1 MTRYKRRLLAAFAV
15 VGLLAAGCGG
25 SDGGDGTS
33 TSASADGSGSS
44 SAGSVSDRAVQYA
57 ECMRENGVSDFPDPT
72 EDGRV
77 MLRVGPGGI
86 EVDPATMDAAQA
98 ACQDLAPAGAGRANP
113 QMEASVFRFAECMR
127 ANGVPDFPDPDV
139 QGGAVRMQLP
149 RGIDPQSPQFQ
160 EAQQACQGEMQ
171 GMAQGGAP

>member
-1 MTRYKRRLLAAFAV
+1 MRTKLRLLTALAV

-25 SDGGDGTS
+25 SDDDGGS
-33 TSASADGSGSS
+33 NTSAGGGSGS
-44 SAGSVSDRAVQYA
+44 ASVSDRGVQYA

-72 EDGRV
+72 EDGRI
-77 MLRVGPGGI
+77 MMRVGPGGI
-86 EVDPATMDAAQA
+86 EVDPATLEAAQQ
-98 ACQDLAPAGAGRANP
+98 ACQELAPEGRGGSNP
-113 QMEASVFRFAECMR
+113 QMEASVFRFAACMR

-171 GMAQGGAP
+171 GMGGGTP